1 MKPGILG
8 LLEMSL
14 VFGLVV
20 LFAVTELVS
29 LRRAKMR
36 ARMQRANNDAGG
48 GVDPEKKSNV
58 GESAQ

>member
-8 LLEMSL
+8 LLEML
-14 VFGLVV
+14 LIFGVVV

-29 LRRAKMR
+29 LRKAKLR
-36 ARMQRANNDAGG
+36 ARMQRANNDVSVAVGS
-48 GVDPEKKSNV
+48 ETKSNA

>member
-14 VFGLVV
+14 VFGVVV

-36 ARMQRANNDAGG
+36 ARMRRADNDAGG
-48 GVDPEKKSNV
+48 AVDLETKSNV